1 MLYRPSQPQS
11 FADQLEQFSELIRDA
26 FLAAI
31 AAIRSR
37 VTLRQLIAKLERHD
51 TDGVIRAL
59 GVEGSAFN
67 GMLDQVDAAFAAGGG
82 GANRELPV
90 IRDAEGV
97 PISISFDARNP
108 VAEAWLKQHGAALVR
123 GIVDDQVTM
132 LRDVISRDVGQ
143 GMGARQIAL
152 DLVGRVSAVTGQ
164 REGGLIGLTATQEQ
178 WATNFE
184 AALRANDKASLTY
197 NLRDRRFD
205 RSIRAALNADKPLTS
220 EQIDPMVRAFRNR
233 ALRYRGEMIGRT
245 EALTALN
252 AGRDEHMRQ
261 VVASGAV
268 SGNLVD
274 TQWRTILDGRERESH
289 AAMDGQVVPFGQ
301 TFVSGLGNHLRYP
314 GDPSAPAED
323 RINCRCSKRYVIRKA
338 S

>member
-51 TDGVIRAL
+51 TEGVIRAL

-90 IRDAEGV
+90 IRDAEGF

-143 GMGARQIAL
+143 GTNPRQIAL
-152 DLVGRVSAVTGQ
+152 DIVGRIGPSGY
-164 REGGLIGLTATQEQ
+164 RDGGVVGLTATQEQ
-178 WATNFE
+178 WAANFQ
-184 AALRANDKASLTY
+184 AALEANDKAALGY

-205 RSIRAALNADKPLTS
+205 RLIRAAIDDGKPLPADK
-220 EQIDPMVRAFRNR
+220 IDTMVRAFRNR
-233 ALRYRGEMIGRT
+233 ALRWRGDMIGRT
-245 EALTALN
+245 EALTAIN
-252 AGRDEHMRQ
+252 AGRDEAMRQ
-261 VVASGAV
+261 VVASGSV
-268 SGNLVD
+268 SGNLVQA
-274 TQWRTILDGRERESH
+274 QWRTILDGRERDWH
-289 AAMDGQVVPFGQ
+289 ATMDGQTVPWGQ
-301 TFVSGLGNHLRYP
+301 SFIDGLGNRLAFP
-314 GDPSAPAED
+314 GDPSAPAET
-323 RINCRCSKRYVIRKA
+323 RINCRCSKRYIIRKA
-338 S
+338 A

>member
-11 FADQLEQFSELIRDA
+11 FADQLDEFASRVRDV
-26 FLAAI
+26 FLAAF
-31 AAIRSR
+31 ASIRSR
-37 VTLRQLIAKLERHD
+37 VTLRTVISKLEQHD
-51 TDGVIRAL
+51 VPGVIRAL
-59 GVEGSAFN
+59 GVDPVAFN
-67 GMLDQVDAAFAAGGG
+67 PLLDEVEAAFAAGGG

-90 IRDAEGV
+90 IRDAEGF

-108 VAEAWLKQHGAALVR
+108 QAAAWIKDHGASLVR

-132 LRDVISRDVGQ
+132 LRDVISREVGQ
-143 GMGARQIAL
+143 GTNPRQIAL
-152 DLVGRVSAVTGQ
+152 DIVGRIGPSGS
-164 REGGLIGLTATQEQ
+164 RDGGLIGLTASQEQ
-178 WATNFE
+178 WAANFE
-184 AALRANDKASLTY
+184 AALRANDAKALTY

-205 RSIRAALNADKPLTS
+205 RSIRAALDADKPLTS

-233 ALRYRGEMIGRT
+233 ALRYRGEAIGRT
-245 EALTALN
+245 EALTAIN

-274 TQWRTILDGRERESH
+274 TQWRTILDGRERDWH
-289 AAMDGQVVPFGQ
+289 ASMDGQVVPFGQ
-301 TFVSGLGNHLRYP
+301 TFVDGLGNHLRYP
-314 GDPSAPAED
+314 GDPAAPAET
-323 RINCRCSKRYVIRKA
+323 RINCRCSKRYLIRKA